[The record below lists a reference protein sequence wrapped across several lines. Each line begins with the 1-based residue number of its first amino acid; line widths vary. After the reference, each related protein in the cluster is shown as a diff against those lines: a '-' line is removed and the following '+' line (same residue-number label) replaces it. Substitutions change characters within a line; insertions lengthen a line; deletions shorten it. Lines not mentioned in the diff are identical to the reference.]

1 MFRSNNSAVTD
12 NSRVL
17 KEITKEFNR
26 DDKEL
31 DTGSEKEA
39 INQFKLDSNKLK
51 YKIEQNNALGLEL
64 TNDKN
69 VFLERMQFL
78 SNIINNSD
86 KTLSILIPNND

>member
-31 DTGSEKEA
+31 NLGSEKEA

>member
-31 DTGSEKEA
+31 NTGSEKEA